1 MPMAAGGT
9 IKVKGGRAM
18 GRARVATEKEVL
30 AAVSAVMRGDAE
42 DYIVRKSG
50 GSEEVVKVPVKLSDR
65 MHAA

>member
-1 MPMAAGGT
+1 
-9 IKVKGGRAM
+9 M